1 MAGNGDF
8 SELEPRRRISGS
20 AVITGGSIDG
30 TPIGQ
35 TIASNIRGQTI
46 LALLGF
52 SGPGTGLTDIP
63 ASGLADGSLTDGELL
78 TLSGIDTGQTL
89 QSQIDTKAPI
99 LRVFAPGTD
108 DILIATSATTLTPGV
123 WRLLVEQES
132 PESQPGVYLRQYLT
146 EDTEWVFSSNAAYS
160 NVTGEWTQDDT
171 GVDSWAHR
179 LYPGGIKISKK
190 LAGSPDWNDAAWD
203 FEDTWQGYRLESA
216 TTRTYDFGIW
226 FSVRT
231 IGDYIGG
238 SIPFSVEF
246 PTAPTSISFSPNN
259 SSGVNLGTLHAWNTT
274 QRATQWGIQTTGFT
288 GWVAGTVVV
297 GF

>member
-8 SELEPRRRISGS
+8 SELEPRRRISDS
-20 AVITGGSIDG
+20 AIITGGSIDG

-35 TIASNIRGQTI
+35 SIASNIRGQTI

-108 DILIATSATTLTPGV
+108 DILIGTSSTTLGSGEF
-123 WRLLVEQES
+123 RLVVQQES

-146 EDTEWVFSSNAAYS
+146 DDAEWVYSFNASYD
-160 NVTGEWTQDDT
+160 NVAKEWSQDD
-171 GVDSWAHR
+171 GGLDSWAHR
-179 LYPGGIKISKK
+179 LYPGGVAIQKK

-203 FEDTWQGYRLESA
+203 SQDTWSGAFLESA
-216 TTRTYDFGIW
+216 TTRTYQFRYW
-226 FSVRT
+226 FSNQSV
-231 IGDYIGG
+231 GAYIGADITFPVWFP
-238 SIPFSVEF
+238 STPTSFSFSVTNF
-246 PTAPTSISFSPNN
+246 T
-259 SSGVNLGTLHAWNTT
+259 GVNTATLHAWDTT
-274 QRATQWGIQTTGFT
+274 QQGCGWGVLTTAAA
-288 GWVAGTVVV
+288 GWIAGTLTV